1 MPEGAT
7 GRGRPPMSERRRQA
21 VRTEIA
27 RAATELFAEKGVA
40 ATTGEDIA
48 AAIGVSARTL
58 WRYFPSKEGCVRP
71 LLTSGLEAMAGWLR
85 TWPPG
90 TGLLA
95 HLEEQAAFGD
105 ERPAAG
111 PVTELIRM
119 TRTEPGLLAVWLDVH
134 REAEAVFAGILAER
148 TGRSADDL
156 EVRVHAASLNAALRL
171 GAEESALGGGQG
183 LSYAAAL
190 RTSLR
195 TLEAGLSLF
204 HE

>member
-1 MPEGAT
+1 
-7 GRGRPPMSERRRQA
+7 MSERRRQA

-85 TWPPG
+85 TWPRG

-95 HLEEQAAFGD
+95 HLEDRAAFAG
-105 ERPAAG
+105 EAPAAG
-111 PVTELIRM
+111 PVTALIRM
-119 TRTEPGLLAVWLDVH
+119 TRTEPGLMSVWMDVH
-134 REAEAVFAGILAER
+134 REAEGVFAGILAER

-171 GAEESALGGGQG
+171 GAEESALGEGEAP
-183 LSYAAAL
+183 SYAAAL
-190 RTSLR
+190 HTSLH
-195 TLEAGLSLF
+195 TLERGLPLLR
-204 HE
+204 E